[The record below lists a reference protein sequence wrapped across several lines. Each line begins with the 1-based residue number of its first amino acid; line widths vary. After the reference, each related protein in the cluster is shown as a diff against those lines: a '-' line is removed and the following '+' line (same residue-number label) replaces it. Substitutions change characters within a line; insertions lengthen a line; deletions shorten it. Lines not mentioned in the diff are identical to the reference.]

1 MKLFFAYG
9 VDQSEGYPDIKL
21 YGAFS
26 SRSRVLNFI
35 DKQRKIEG
43 NRNQKFCF
51 KAFELDKPWESELY
65 IPKIKED

>member
-21 YGAFS
+21 YGVFS
-26 SRSRVLNFI
+26 SRSRALNFI

-43 NRNQKFCF
+43 NKNQKFCF
-51 KAFELDKPWESELY
+51 KAFELDKPWGSDLH
-65 IPKIKED
+65 IPKI